1 MRLKP
6 RPVPRRVPLAGPWRV
21 AGCARSGGRGPAL
34 RASRPGLSGLLL
46 LALALL
52 LAQGLGRFHGLA
64 HGLALGQ
71 HAGLQAQAGFAGLPG
86 AALPQRPAAAAGPHT
101 ADARGD
107 GHAHPHA
114 HPHAADHAAGSALCQ
129 LLDDLAQ
136 APIDLPVLPGLSDGP
151 AAEARPATLRPA
163 RPQAEAPAPRARDP
177 PARA

>member
-1 MRLKP
+1 MHLKP
-6 RPVPRRVPLAGPWRV
+6 QPVPRRVPLASPRRG
-21 AGCARSGGRGPAL
+21 AGCSRSGGRGPAL
-34 RASRPGLSGLLL
+34 RAFRPGLSGLLL

-64 HGLALGQ
+64 HGLALGL
-71 HAGLQAQAGFAGLPG
+71 HPGLQAQAGFAGLPG
-86 AALPQRPAAAAGPHT
+86 AALPQRPAAAAGLHT

-107 GHAHPHA
+107 GHA

-136 APIDLPVLPGLSDGP
+136 APIDLPVLPGLPAGP